1 MDTETFWLNPKTQTF
16 LMSKE
21 KNSDFIAHESS
32 RAVDE
37 KDEIKPY
44 LFIKKASDF
53 LDSVGVE
60 VTGIERISPYRRS
73 TNKFKQLLTV
83 TGLWFSACGGLSSM
97 SSFYLGPLLFGLG
110 LKKALIAGMLGQFV
124 GCLVAAYCSL
134 MGPRSGCRQ
143 MVTARFLFGWWMVKL
158 VAIASIVG
166 VMGWS
171 VVNCIVGG
179 QILNAVSEGK
189 VPLVVSIVIIGVVS
203 LCISIAG
210 IRFVLKVEALL
221 SIPVLAAFMMLYIVA
236 ADKYQYLS
244 WADAPGEDYATLK
257 GNTFS
262 FFALCYSITSTWGSI
277 AADYYIL
284 FPQDTPDVQVFTLT
298 FFGIF
303 LPTSFVGMIALLI
316 GNIALNHEP
325 WAQAYE
331 SLGMGGLLA
340 AVFEPW
346 GAGGKFLLVLIFLSL
361 ISNNILNT
369 YSAVFGMQIIGL
381 PLARVPRWL
390 WSLLMTGLYLALSII
405 GRYKFAAIL
414 GNFLPMVG
422 YWLSIY
428 FMLLL
433 EENTIFRTSRFR
445 YLYTK
450 EFEDTDSDTSSLM
463 SGANCN
469 YNFLIWNTQGKLTQ
483 GYAATVAF
491 LCGAAGAAVGMSQT
505 YWIGP
510 LAKKVGGNFG
520 GDIAM
525 WLCMAFSG
533 VVYPALRYFELK
545 RFGR

>member
-1 MDTETFWLNPKTQTF
+1 M
-16 LMSKE
+16 MGSSKE
-21 KNSDFIAHESS
+21 EKTIDLFTHESS

-44 LFIKKASDF
+44 LFIKKVSDL

-73 TNKFKQLLTV
+73 QNKLRQLVTV

-110 LKKALIAGMLGQFV
+110 LKKTLIAGMVGQFV
-124 GCLVAAYCSL
+124 GCFVAAYCSL

-158 VAIASIVG
+158 VAIASIMG

-179 QILNAVSEGK
+179 QILNHVSEGK
-189 VPLVVSIVIIGVVS
+189 VPLVVSIVIIGVSS
-203 LCISIAG
+203 LFISIAG
-210 IRFVLKVEALL
+210 IRFLLRVEALL
-221 SIPVLAAFMMLYIVA
+221 SIPVMGAFLTLYIVSA
-236 ADKYQYLS
+236 NKYQYLS
-244 WADAPGEDYATLK
+244 WADSPDEDYATLK

-277 AADYYIL
+277 ASDYYIL
-284 FPQDTPDVQVFTLT
+284 FPQDTPDVQIFTLT
-298 FFGIF
+298 FLGTF
-303 LPTSFVGMIALLI
+303 LPTSFVGVAAILI

-331 SLGMGGLLA
+331 SLGMGGLLGA
-340 AVFEPW
+340 AFEPW

-390 WSLLMTGLYLALSII
+390 WSLLLTGLYVALAII

-414 GNFLPMVG
+414 GNFLPMLG

-433 EENTIFRTSRFR
+433 EENTIFRTKRFR
-445 YLYTK
+445 YLFTK
-450 EFEDTDSDTSSLM
+450 EFEDADSDTSSLT
-463 SGANCN
+463 GGENCN
-469 YNFLIWNTQGKLTQ
+469 YNFIIWNTQGKLTQ
-483 GYAATVAF
+483 GFAATVSF
-491 LCGAAGAAVGMSQT
+491 MCGAAGAAVGMSQT
-505 YWIGP
+505 YWVGP
-510 LAKKVGGNFG
+510 LAKKVGGTYG

-533 VVYPALRYFELK
+533 VVYPWLRYMELK
-545 RFGR
+545 KFGR